1 MNQTPAKVLKAYRN
15 RILLYD
21 RDLLNQSVKVQTRIF
36 MGQLPP
42 TPTPPSLEA
51 RLSDDPAWKAP
62 KRNGWEPRNVS
73 ACFAQPENKS
83 GEANR
88 TVINPYRPGTYQHN
102 ELIRDVF
109 DTPGVLA
116 LTYTGETLNKK
127 YEDFV
132 Q

>member
-1 MNQTPAKVLKAYRN
+1 MTTKVLRAYKN
-15 RILLYD
+15 RILTYD
-21 RDLLNQSVKVQTRIF
+21 RDLLNQQVKIQARIYL
-36 MGQLPP
+36 GQLPP
-42 TPTPPSLEA
+42 TPVPPSLEA

-73 ACFAQPENKS
+73 ACFASGTTQS
-83 GEANR
+83 GESRR
-88 TVINPYRPGTYQHN
+88 TVINPYRPGEYQHN

-116 LTYTGETLNKK
+116 LDYTGETLNKK

-132 Q
+132 S